1 MSKREEHLLNQLSET
16 STRFYAGI
24 AFLLAVIAWGLYA
37 YIHQLRS
44 GLIVT
49 GMRDQVSWGLYI
61 TNFVFFIGISHAGTL
76 ISAILRVTNT
86 EWRRP
91 ITRLAEAITVF
102 ALCIGA
108 PMVIVDL
115 GRPER
120 MLNLFRYGR
129 IQSPILWDVL
139 SVSTYLTGCAIY
151 LYIPMIPDLGML
163 AETSHLPAWRR
174 RLYKKLSLGWT
185 GSPEQWSLLERSI
198 SVMAVMII
206 PLAISVHTVVSWIF
220 AMTLRPGWNSSIFGP
235 YFVVGAIY
243 SGAAAVIFSMYVLRR
258 VLHLEEYLEPK
269 HFRNLGLLLLSFAL
283 LYLYFNVN
291 EYLTM
296 GYKFEGIEKEYL
308 TRLFLGDYAPLFWSV
323 QAVGVIIPTLLM
335 IAVLGV
341 KHYRRFTIPGVAL
354 AAFLAIVGAWAKRYL
369 IVVPTLSS
377 PFLPGQRIPW
387 EWSHYRPTWVEWS
400 ITAAAVAVFLLIYV
414 LFSRLFPMISIW
426 ETRETEPTPA
436 KAEAVAPTS
445 RRWSPISSIPLILFS
460 LMLAAAGLARAG
472 EKPNA
477 KKPVPTTLSL
487 EWQAAP
493 TKEAAAAAS
502 EGELPTTVDVGRVQ
516 VGLSKIFGQLRYG
529 IATPAPELHPLA
541 ATVKATLRDA
551 KGSPVSYQ
559 PVSFSLK
566 TSFGNVQ
573 YGSRPT
579 NEEGKAELLIRDQ
592 RYGIYPVL
600 VSYGGNDSFGG
611 NSAEIMVDF
620 GTRPV
625 PALPKAGVLIAPY
638 ATPSIGLPFVL
649 FYGSMWV
656 VYLYAFGYLI
666 LWRMRRP
673 SRGKP
678 PGSPNY

>member
-1 MSKREEHLLNQLSET
+1 MSKREEHLLNTLTET
-16 STRFYAGI
+16 STRLYVGI
-24 AFLLAVIAWGLYA
+24 AFLMAVIAWGLYA
-37 YIHQLRS
+37 YIHQVRN

-76 ISAILRVTNT
+76 ISAILRVTDT

-163 AETSHLPAWRR
+163 AEKSHLPDWRR

-185 GSPEQWSLLERSI
+185 GSPEQWSLLERAI

-206 PLAISVHTVVSWIF
+206 PLAVSVHTVVSWIF

-243 SGAAAVIFSMYVLRR
+243 SGAAAVIFSMFVLRR
-258 VLHLEEYLEPK
+258 LLHLEDYLQPL

-308 TRLFLGDYAPLFWSV
+308 TRLFFGDYAPLFWSV
-323 QAVGVIIPTLLM
+323 QAIGVIIPTLLM
-335 IAVLGV
+335 MAVLGV

-426 ETRETEPTPA
+426 ETRETEPTTA

-445 RRWSPISSIPLILFS
+445 RRWSPISSIPLILVS
-460 LMLAAAGLARAG
+460 LMLAGAGLARAG
-472 EKPNA
+472 EKQNA
-477 KKPVPTTLSL
+477 KKLVPTTLSL

-493 TKEAAAAAS
+493 TKATDAAPSDA
-502 EGELPTTVDVGRVQ
+502 ELPTTVDVGRVQ

-551 KGSPVSYQ
+551 KGLPVSYQ
-559 PVSFSLK
+559 PVSFALK

-600 VSYGGNDSFGG
+600 VSYGGNDSLGG
-611 NSAEIMVDF
+611 KSAEIMVDF